1 MSGNT
6 NPKFRKYTLALWL
19 VILVPFVTGILL
31 LTAIGYGLFGDLP
44 SFEELENPKS
54 NLASEVYSSDGVV
67 LGKYYFQNR
76 SNIHYNEL
84 SPNLINA
91 LKATEDVRFESHS
104 GIDLRGLFRVFFKT
118 IILRQS
124 SSGGGS
130 TLTQQL
136 AKNLFPREYNQNKLK
151 VGITKLKE
159 WITAIKLEQNY
170 TKEEILA
177 MYLNTVEFGSNSFG
191 IKSASQTFFAK
202 TPDSLNIQEAAVLV
216 GLLKAPTYYS
226 PVRNPENSTNRRNVV
241 MYQMQRYDFI
251 SEATYDSLKVLPIQ
265 LRYQADDHNAG
276 QATYFREFLRQ
287 ELSKWC
293 KEHTKADGTP
303 YNLYRDGLRIY
314 TTINSVMQTY
324 AEEAVSEHL
333 SDLQKTFNDHWKGRE
348 PWGVHTEVLIQG
360 MKRSDRYISM
370 KSAGMSQD
378 SIKKAFNTRMP
389 MTVFSW
395 AGDIDTVMTPMDS
408 IKYYKYFLQTGF
420 MSMEPQTGFIRAWVG
435 GNNYRFFKYD
445 HVKEGKRQVGSTFKP
460 FVYALAMQENY
471 SPCYK
476 VPNVPVTFT
485 NEFGQKWTPRN
496 SDGKYG
502 GMISLKVALAES
514 VNTITA
520 YLMKQFGP
528 QAVIDMARKMGITSH
543 MDPYPSLCLGTPD
556 LSVFEM
562 VGAYSTFANKGVHTE
577 PVYITRIEDKN
588 GIVLQEFVPRKV
600 EAISEETA
608 YLMLSLLQG
617 GVQIGTGQRVRFR
630 YGLNNPIAGKTGTTQ
645 NNSDGW
651 FMGLTPELVS
661 GVWVGAE
668 DRSVHFR
675 STALGQGANMA
686 LPIWALY
693 MKKVYANEKLNVSQG
708 DFERP
713 KSPLSVEL
721 DCSKYIDP
729 NKARQD
735 FGSDFGF

>member
-19 VILVPFVTGILL
+19 VILVPFVTGVLL

-76 SNIHYNEL
+76 SNIHYKEL
-84 SPNLINA
+84 SPNLTNA

-226 PVRNPENSTNRRNVV
+226 PVRNPENATNRRNVV

-324 AEEAVSEHL
+324 AEEAVTEHL
-333 SDLQKTFNDHWKGRE
+333 SDLQKSFNEHWKGRE

-370 KSAGMSQD
+370 KSAGVSQD

-408 IKYYKYFLQTGF
+408 IRYYKYFLQTGF

-577 PVYITRIEDKN
+577 PIYITRIEDKN
-588 GIVLQEFVPRKV
+588 GVVLQEFVPRKV

-608 YLMLSLLQG
+608 YLMLNLLQG
-617 GVQIGTGQRVRFR
+617 GPLYGTGVRLR
-630 YGLNNPIAGKTGTTQ
+630 YKYGINYPVGGKTGTTQ

-651 FMGLTPELVS
+651 FMGLTPDLVS

-693 MKKVYANEKLNVSQG
+693 MKKVYADPNMNISTG

-721 DCSKYIDP
+721 DCSRYIDP